1 MLTTKLTH
9 PEILYHLARAGH
21 GAKIL
26 ITDGNYP
33 ASTKIKESVP
43 VVYLN
48 LGPDQPT
55 VLQILVALSSMCN
68 WEVAEVMCPDDGHR
82 PAIFDEF
89 QKQLSL
95 ELKLLKRY
103 DFYSECMNSGDLA
116 LAIVSGETRPYA
128 NVLLTVGV
136 SN

>member
-1 MLTTKLTH
+1 M
-9 PEILYHLARAGH
+9 
-21 GAKIL
+21 
-26 ITDGNYP
+26 
-33 ASTKIKESVP
+33 
-43 VVYLN
+43 
-48 LGPDQPT
+48 
-55 VLQILVALSSMCN
+55 
-68 WEVAEVMCPDDGHR
+68 PDDGP